1 MRQSVHVEHLSSTI
15 NLTQFLKKMG
25 VDGGGVSILAQKGSL
40 HLIHIKDLHVGAANI
55 LKQDALSIG
64 ADLAVPRGTVMAT
77 TARVE
82 ALLIANERQLR
93 ELAQKEKA
101 QPFGLKIL
109 AGELERFCSLKS
121 SKKIEIMGIVNAN
134 EDSFYPNSRFNV
146 STALGA
152 VEEMILQGADIIDI
166 GGVSSRPNSMRVSAN
181 EEFSRLKPI
190 VDLLYKQKIHE
201 KIRLSLDSYSPMVIA
216 YALERGFSIIND
228 ITGLANDTVAQLCA
242 DFKAT
247 AVIMHAQGTPQ
258 TMQNNP
264 HYENVLYEVEQ
275 FFQERLEKADAFGVT
290 DVILDCGIG
299 FGKRLEDNLALIA
312 HQKHFSSFGKP
323 LLVGASRKSMID
335 ALCPSTAQER
345 LGGTLAIHLR
355 AIAEGATIVRVH
367 DIAQHVQAIAM
378 WQAMGEL

>member
-1 MRQSVHVEHLSSTI
+1 VHVEHLSNTV
-15 NLTQFLKKMG
+15 NLLPFLKKMG
-25 VDGGGVSILAQKGSL
+25 VDGGGVSILAQKGTL
-40 HLIHIKDLHVGAANI
+40 HLIYIKDLHVGAANI
-55 LKQDALSIG
+55 LKQDALSVG

-77 TARVE
+77 TPRVE

-93 ELAQKEKA
+93 QLAQKERA

-109 AGELERFCSLKS
+109 AGELERFCSLQFA
-121 SKKIEIMGIVNAN
+121 KKIEVMGIINAN

-166 GGVSSRPNSMRVSAN
+166 GGVSSRPNSMSVSVS
-181 EEFSRLKPI
+181 EELDRLKPI
-190 VDLLYKQKIHE
+190 VDLLYEQKVHE
-201 KIRLSLDSYSPMVIA
+201 KIRLSLDSYAPAVIA
-216 YALERGFSIIND
+216 YALERGFSIVND
-228 ITGLANDTVAQLCA
+228 ITGFANDAVAQLCGE
-242 DFKAT
+242 FKAT

-275 FFQERLEKADAFGVT
+275 FFQERLEKADTFGVT

-312 HQKHFSSFGKP
+312 HQKHFCSLGKP

-335 ALCPSTAQER
+335 TICTSTTQER

-355 AIAEGATIVRVH
+355 AIAEGASMVRVH
-367 DIAQHVQAIAM
+367 DVAQHVQAIAV
-378 WQAMGEL
+378 WQALGEL